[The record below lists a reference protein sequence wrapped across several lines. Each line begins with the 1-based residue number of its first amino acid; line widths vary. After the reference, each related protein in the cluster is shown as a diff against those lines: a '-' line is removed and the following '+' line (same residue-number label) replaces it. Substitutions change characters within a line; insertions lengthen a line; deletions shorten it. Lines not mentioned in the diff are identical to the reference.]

1 MLAVCVVV
9 GVGGADAALDNAG
22 TGAAAADEF
31 PDFVHAGEGAGGGLV
46 QGWVGVGEWW
56 WGGEGGGADCEGG
69 SEGGGGGEV
78 GVERVSGD
86 RAEGWRPAIV

>member
-9 GVGGADAALDNAG
+9 GVGGADAALDNEG

-46 QGWVGVGEWW
+46 QGWVGVGE
-56 WGGEGGGADCEGG
+56 GGGADCEGG
-69 SEGGGGGEV
+69 SEGGGGGGGGEV
-78 GVERVSGD
+78 GVERVGGD
-86 RAEGWRPAIV
+86 RAEGWRSGIV